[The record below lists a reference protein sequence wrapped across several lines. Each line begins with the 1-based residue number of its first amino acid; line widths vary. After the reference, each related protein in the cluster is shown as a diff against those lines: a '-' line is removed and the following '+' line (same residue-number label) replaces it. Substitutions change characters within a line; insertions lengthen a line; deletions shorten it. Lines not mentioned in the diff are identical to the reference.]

1 MSKPSNILYFCLM
14 AFLVA
19 CSGSYMDKGQNKTA
33 KSPSSGRIRAS
44 DEGITGIAA
53 REVIRRQEQIRRSD
67 AAAMEANRA
76 SSAGDH
82 EAAIR
87 SYQKALDTL
96 PSED

>member
-1 MSKPSNILYFCLM
+1 M

-19 CSGSYMDKGQNKTA
+19 CFGSYMDEGQNKTI
-33 KSPSSGRIRAS
+33 KLPSSGRIRAS